1 MESPNSL
8 YNNINNTSKDGFEAE
23 NIVIPSNFLISTKEI
38 IARFPHNK
46 RVGHYLLGRKLG
58 EGSFAKVKE
67 GLHTLTGQKVAIK
80 VIDKKKAKEDA
91 YVSKNMRREGKL
103 LQMIIHPNIIQLYEL
118 METENSYYLVTELCE
133 GGDLMDYICARK
145 FLSEAC
151 TRKFIRQIISAV
163 DYLHRIGILHRD
175 LKIENLLL
183 DKNLNIKLIDFGL
196 SNYTKSE
203 LCITQCGS
211 PAYAAPELLAHK
223 KYGSKVDVWSI
234 GVNMYAMLTGNLPFT
249 VEPFNIKSLY
259 NKMMKNEMNP
269 IPDHL
274 SKSGEDLLRRLL
286 NPDPLKRISLKEA
299 MEHPWINEGYS
310 NVLKPFPYP
319 NKPTED
325 QVNPTILR
333 YMNSNMEFSVS
344 EVAENIKS
352 NKPSSSLATYY
363 LLLNKVKTMLMKID
377 PKKDKLKPRTETTKP
392 IVKDLKQA
400 KTAQSTLPSIPNAQS
415 PLPRTVKTPGATNVT
430 VSTAVSNNNV
440 FAILRNNPN
449 NKQDGTATTK
459 YATKATERTVSPM
472 PTMTNTTS
480 SPTNIVNVHSTAVN
494 NSNNSSSSTP
504 ANAFAGAI
512 KSLTQKYKTMHL
524 NTSSNNNDTSHST
537 TLNTTLNITNNN
549 NSSNS
554 SNPTPTHFNS
564 NNSSNS
570 NSNTNTFSYKTAYIS
585 GGGTV
590 NTTTTAPNHQHYNLS
605 NSIDFG
611 MNNTSNNSS
620 SGGEQTST
628 NNSDSL
634 SSSDD
639 KQINF
644 KTTNLTNR
652 NSSTNTTNS
661 SSKTTTAQHGGSNNT
676 TLTTGNTAEWTQMI
690 KLTNGKSDLNNND
703 TNLNNS
709 NSTSSNNDHSSPV
722 IHLNTHS
729 GTAGSTPSPVT
740 TMTTTTTTT
749 KDTLTSNNMPN
760 VPIPISGGGVMSAG
774 NGGTLI
780 TSRLT
785 KSPLAKKIS
794 SPITLPPLD
803 AGRSTPQ

>member
-1 MESPNSL
+1 MESPNSM
-8 YNNINNTSKDGFEAE
+8 YNSNNINGTAKDGFEANTSPE
-23 NIVIPSNFLISTKEI
+23 NLIIPSNFLLSTKEI

-145 FLSEAC
+145 YLSEAC

-269 IPDHL
+269 IPEHL
-274 SKSGEDLLRRLL
+274 SKSGEDLLKKLL
-286 NPDPLKRISLKEA
+286 NPDPIKRISLKEA
-299 MEHPWINEGYS
+299 MEHPWLNEGYA
-310 NVLKPFPYP
+310 NLLKPFPYP

-333 YMNSNMEFSVS
+333 YMNSNMDFNLNEIT
-344 EVAENIKS
+344 ENIKL

-377 PKKDKLKPRTETTKP
+377 PKKEKQKTRSDPKPA
-392 IVKDLKQA
+392 IKDLKQSSPTKPFA
-400 KTAQSTLPSIPNAQS
+400 SNTSAGHQPTAHQQILPIIANTGS
-415 PLPRTVKTPGATNVT
+415 PLSRTNSKTPGSSNI
-430 VSTAVSNNNV
+430 SRAVSLKPEHTTPIPK
-440 FAILRNNPN
+440 F
-449 NKQDGTATTK
+449 TAPR
-459 YATKATERTVSPM
+459 AERAGSPLTELPGHYS
-472 PTMTNTTS
+472 
-480 SPTNIVNVHSTAVN
+480 
-494 NSNNSSSSTP
+494 
-504 ANAFAGAI
+504 GAI
-512 KSLTQKYKTMHL
+512 KNLTQKYKTMHL
-524 NTSSNNNDTSHST
+524 ATSVDANIFNNGPAIHHTAPSTPASLATHNSVNLGHTFKSNYLNQSIEPAFLVKNDALNSEADEKHRTGSSINRSVSNTPAYRPNAEWTQFIKLNNQKNKSDMNNNELNGATQANNEDASPIHLNSTASNNAST
-537 TLNTTLNITNNN
+537 GSSLHMPIIAYN
-549 NSSNS
+549 NS
-554 SNPTPTHFNS
+554 
-564 NNSSNS
+564 
-570 NSNTNTFSYKTAYIS
+570 
-585 GGGTV
+585 
-590 NTTTTAPNHQHYNLS
+590 
-605 NSIDFG
+605 
-611 MNNTSNNSS
+611 
-620 SGGEQTST
+620 
-628 NNSDSL
+628 
-634 SSSDD
+634 
-639 KQINF
+639 
-644 KTTNLTNR
+644 
-652 NSSTNTTNS
+652 NSSTNT
-661 SSKTTTAQHGGSNNT
+661 SNV
-676 TLTTGNTAEWTQMI
+676 GP
-690 KLTNGKSDLNNND
+690 KSAR
-703 TNLNNS
+703 
-709 NSTSSNNDHSSPV
+709 SPV
-722 IHLNTHS
+722 
-729 GTAGSTPSPVT
+729 V
-740 TMTTTTTTT
+740 
-749 KDTLTSNNMPN
+749 K
-760 VPIPISGGGVMSAG
+760 
-774 NGGTLI
+774 
-780 TSRLT
+780 
-785 KSPLAKKIS
+785 KLA
-794 SPITLPPLD
+794 SPINLPSID
-803 AGRSTPQ
+803 TSMGRNTP